1 MSWGI
6 FETFPYL
13 LPCLVCVTMQ
23 TFAFLAVYK
32 GLKDDTPDRR
42 PCMCCRPRGFIEVRR
57 EGNQPSGGV
66 PSDGGHSG
74 GVDRNA
80 RASRSVLCR
89 LPPVLAIT
97 CYGLTALSCKRRRT
111 AHRLTALTHPLHAD
125 ICFDELIPLWAS
137 AQLSDGGLRMS
148 TRDIGFI
155 LVGAGVSLIIFTV
168 CIFPFLLGR
177 MTYRTML
184 FVSNGLGCVF
194 FLVVPTPKLL
204 QNGNQ
209 VLFWGALV
217 LIQFL
222 KMCIASL
229 GCVVRAMLWCYGYC
243 GLACGLIAVLVTQ
256 VHRCHD
262 HGEQQ
267 CPTRVPRQSERH
279 LAERRCAGAIV
290 RPCSR
295 RRGVDAW
302 RQVAHA
308 WP

>member
-97 CYGLTALSCKRRRT
+97 CYGLTA
-111 AHRLTALTHPLHAD
+111 HRAD
-125 ICFDELIPLWAS
+125 ARCGWGR
-137 AQLSDGGLRMS
+137 GG
-148 TRDIGFI
+148 
-155 LVGAGVSLIIFTV
+155 VGVVSL
-168 CIFPFLLGR
+168 
-177 MTYRTML
+177 
-184 FVSNGLGCVF
+184 
-194 FLVVPTPKLL
+194 
-204 QNGNQ
+204 
-209 VLFWGALV
+209 
-217 LIQFL
+217 
-222 KMCIASL
+222 
-229 GCVVRAMLWCYGYC
+229 
-243 GLACGLIAVLVTQ
+243 
-256 VHRCHD
+256 
-262 HGEQQ
+262 
-267 CPTRVPRQSERH
+267 
-279 LAERRCAGAIV
+279 
-290 RPCSR
+290 
-295 RRGVDAW
+295 
-302 RQVAHA
+302 
-308 WP
+308 